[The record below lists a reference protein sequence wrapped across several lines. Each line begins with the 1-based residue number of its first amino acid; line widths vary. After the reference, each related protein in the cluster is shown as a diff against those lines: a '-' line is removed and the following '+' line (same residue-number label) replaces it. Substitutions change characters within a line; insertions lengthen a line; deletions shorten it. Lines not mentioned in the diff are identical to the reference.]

1 MPNQPEYP
9 LVEPGD
15 PETTYLRIEAV
26 LALLQEYA
34 QARALAISTLD
45 DFPPDAKAKWG
56 EIYVISHLRAAVTD
70 LGHMAMP
77 EREVANLKASAL
89 SPEEFKAMFLGL
101 SESQKAEVLETLES
115 ES

>member
-1 MPNQPEYP
+1 MAEQPDYA

-26 LALLQEYA
+26 LALLQEYV
-34 QARALAISTLD
+34 QARVLAISTLD

-70 LGHMAMP
+70 LGRMAMS
-77 EREVANLKASAL
+77 ETSSRIDTLL
-89 SPEEFKAMFLGL
+89 SPDEFRSLFLGL
-101 SESQKAEVLETLES
+101 SEAQKSQILETMEDLT
-115 ES
+115 